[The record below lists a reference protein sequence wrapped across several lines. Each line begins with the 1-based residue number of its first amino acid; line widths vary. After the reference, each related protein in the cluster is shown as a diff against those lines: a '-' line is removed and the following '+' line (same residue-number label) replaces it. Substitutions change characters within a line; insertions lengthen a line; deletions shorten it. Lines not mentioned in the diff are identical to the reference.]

1 MTDHSQLRR
10 FPPRQP
16 SPRQD
21 DEQDDEA
28 LLADDDWPP
37 RTHTS
42 AIRYQTT
49 THGASA
55 DTALVRTTTTTGQRI
70 QGVPAR
76 RSALTPRRADAGH
89 VWPPPVQ
96 REREPSLPPPRQPG
110 GRYRFHWSVFVG
122 LGMFIIIL
130 GWVALGALGSWWQTT
145 QDDWHYGRPRT
156 FQLDAVVGHN
166 NDSAANPSHFIA
178 LNLSRRIEIIE
189 LPAGDPSKARIYSG
203 PTMFGQGQDLVPV
216 TLSFRDI
223 NGDGR
228 PDMLVWVADSHFVFM
243 NDQGGFRPARPGE
256 ELTGSS

>member
-1 MTDHSQLRR
+1 MTDHSQLQR

-16 SPRQD
+16 SRRQD
-21 DEQDDEA
+21 HEHDGDA

-49 THGASA
+49 THGAPP
-55 DTALVRTTTTTGQRI
+55 DTALVRTTTTTGQHI

-76 RSALTPRRADAGH
+76 RSALTPRRADEGH
-89 VWPPPVQ
+89 VWPPP
-96 REREPSLPPPRQPG
+96 RRRGERH
-110 GRYRFHWSVFVG
+110 RFHWSVFVG
-122 LGMFIIIL
+122 LCMFIMIL
-130 GWVALGALGSWWQTT
+130 GWVALGALGSWWKTT

-156 FQLDAVVGHN
+156 FQIDAVVGHN
-166 NDSAANPSHFIA
+166 NDSAANPSHFLA
-178 LNLSRRIEIIE
+178 LNLNRRIEIIE

-203 PTMFGQGQDLVPV
+203 PTMFGQEQDLLPV
-216 TLSFRDI
+216 TLSFRDV

-228 PDMLVWVADSHFVFM
+228 PDMLVWVADSHFVFI
-243 NDQGGFRPARPGE
+243 NENGAFRPARPGE

>member
-1 MTDHSQLRR
+1 MTDHSQLQR

-16 SPRQD
+16 SRRQD
-21 DEQDDEA
+21 REHDGDA
-28 LLADDDWPP
+28 LLADDDWQP

-49 THGASA
+49 THGAPP

-76 RSALTPRRADAGH
+76 RSALTPRRADEGH
-89 VWPPPVQ
+89 VWPPP
-96 REREPSLPPPRQPG
+96 RRRGERH
-110 GRYRFHWSVFVG
+110 RFHWSAFVG
-122 LGMFIIIL
+122 LGMFIMIL
-130 GWVALGALGSWWQTT
+130 GWAALGALGSWWKTT

-156 FQLDAVVGHN
+156 FQIDAVVGHK
-166 NDSAANPSHFIA
+166 NDSAANPSHFLA
-178 LNLSRRIEIIE
+178 LNLNRRIEIIE

-203 PTMFGQGQDLVPV
+203 PTMFGQEQHLVPV
-216 TLSFRDI
+216 TLSFRDV

-228 PDMLVWVADSHFVFM
+228 PDMLVWVAGSHFVFI
-243 NDQGGFRPARPGE
+243 NGNGAFRPARPGE